1 MDFWNNLWGKSFQ
14 VKGYRIALHIIF
26 WVLYYL
32 AFSFWTYYLLSV
44 TGWRGKDLLVSFWV
58 SMVMNVIIVSLSY
71 YTTIATAYTY
81 LVKKQRYGWFFLLL
95 LLNLGFFCLIL
106 IGGRDLTNKLL
117 PYLGVLHKPDYV
129 MEEADVEKGIW
140 FFAQMIISYFALLC
154 LPVASKFFRDQL
166 RQQQRERNL
175 EKQNIQL
182 QMDFLKAQIHPHF
195 LFNTLNNI
203 YSLSLNAQPEKAS
216 EMISRLS
223 DLLRYVLYKGKKEYI
238 SLNDEVAMVRNF
250 IDLEAIRSDNLDI
263 TTELPEPLDTD
274 IFLPPFL
281 LLPLVENA
289 FKHGVNSQLDQ
300 SLIKIRLTISQD
312 ALLLEVE
319 NSFDQAYRKKNE
331 GGFGLDSLR
340 KRLEYYYL
348 NDFSLTTKERKDHFI
363 AILKLPILCP
373 KYSA

>member
-363 AILKLPILCP
+363 DILKLTILCP